1 MAVERPVG
9 LARFTYED
17 TMIGKVQP
25 LVLAALMAASIAL
38 PRDARA
44 QLTQFRLGGNLGYVY
59 DEETDFIFLSAE
71 ARAALAKIPIEFAP
85 RFSYQ
90 PVSGSGV
97 IQIDLNVL
105 YDLPLAKTS
114 AVVPY
119 AGLGFVYQTISHGG
133 GSAAGYNIIAG
144 AELTRVPVVQPYAQ
158 FEYSVL
164 ENHFPNQGAI
174 AVGAL
179 FRFKR

>member
-1 MAVERPVG
+1 
-9 LARFTYED
+9 
-17 TMIGKVQP
+17 MIGKAQQ
-25 LVLAALMAASIAL
+25 LVVAALLSASIAL

-44 QLTQFRLGGNLGYVY
+44 QLNQFRLGGNLGYVY
-59 DEETDFIFLSAE
+59 DEETDFIYLSAE
-71 ARAALAKIPIEFAP
+71 ARATLTTIPIEFAP

-97 IQIDLNVL
+97 VQIDLNVL

-114 AVVPY
+114 AVLPY
-119 AGLGFVYQTISHGG
+119 AGIGFAYQTISHGG
-133 GSAAGYNIIAG
+133 GSAAGYNIVLG
-144 AELTRVPVVQPYAQ
+144 VELTHVPVVQPYAQ

-179 FRFKR
+179 FRFKT

>member
-1 MAVERPVG
+1 
-9 LARFTYED
+9 
-17 TMIGKVQP
+17 MIRKAQP

-59 DEETDFIFLSAE
+59 DEEADFIFLAAE
-71 ARAALAKIPIEFAP
+71 ARAALEKIPIEFAP
-85 RFSYQ
+85 RFSHQ
-90 PVSGSGV
+90 PASGSSV
-97 IQIDLNVL
+97 IQ
-105 YDLPLAKTS
+105 
-114 AVVPY
+114 
-119 AGLGFVYQTISHGG
+119 
-133 GSAAGYNIIAG
+133 
-144 AELTRVPVVQPYAQ
+144 TRVPVVQPYAR

-164 ENHFPNQGAI
+164 KNHFPNQGAI

>member
-1 MAVERPVG
+1 MKLV
-9 LARFTYED
+9 
-17 TMIGKVQP
+17 IGAAM
-25 LVLAALMAASIAL
+25 VLSLAL
-38 PRDARA
+38 PSAARA

-59 DEETDFIFLSAE
+59 DESTDFIYLSAE
-71 ARAALAKIPIEFAP
+71 ARATLAKVPIEFAP

-97 IQIDLNVL
+97 YQLDLNVL

-114 AVVPY
+114 VIMPY
-119 AGLGFVYQTISHGG
+119 AGLGFAYQSISHGS
-133 GSAAGYNIIAG
+133 SAAGYNIIVG

-164 ENHFPNQGAI
+164 ENHFPNQAAI

-179 FRFKR
+179 FRFKT